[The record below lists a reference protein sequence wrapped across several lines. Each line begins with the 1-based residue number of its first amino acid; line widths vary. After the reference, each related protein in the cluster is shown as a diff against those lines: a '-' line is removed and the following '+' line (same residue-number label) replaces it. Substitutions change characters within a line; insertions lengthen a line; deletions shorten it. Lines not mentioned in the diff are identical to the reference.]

1 MLGLF
6 CCFVVSVTITFGLV
20 YCGRCG
26 AGFML
31 CFPIGLVVFGYG
43 DFVVVLGI
51 ACWVVCRV
59 TLLWGR
65 LCYGFAG

>member
-20 YCGRCG
+20 YCGCWG

-31 CFPIGLVVFGYG
+31 CFPIGLVVL
-43 DFVVVLGI
+43 VTVVLLWF
-51 ACWVVCRV
+51 WVLPVG
-59 TLLWGR
+59 WGVG
-65 LCYGFAG
+65 YFAVG